1 MRDAWYSD
9 NRDLVKWSVLSIL
22 AKRYD
27 AKRVLQ
33 IAYYNKSDF
42 GEIAIEGEKHPLPIG
57 VLRHFR
63 NIRNVASL
71 PTPPEVA
78 IFDVP
83 FEEMERDVY
92 HEAVKSFI
100 HAHNDGRSIVFL
112 DPDTGLEPDG
122 KADKKHV
129 LNAEIRS
136 IWDVLPNS
144 WLLVIYQHQTNRAG
158 KPWVEPKRKQFANA
172 LEVKLEEVKVAHGG
186 NIATDVVF
194 FFTAKAKENQAV
206 VGLDC

>member
-22 AKRYD
+22 AERYD

-33 IAYYNKSDF
+33 IAYYNKSNF
-42 GEIAIEGEKHPLPIG
+42 GEIVIGGEKHPLPTG

-63 NIRNVASL
+63 NIGNVATL

-92 HEAVKSFI
+92 HEAVKFFI

-112 DPDTGLEPDG
+112 DPDTGLEPEG

-129 LNAEIRS
+129 LNTEIRS
-136 IWDVLPNS
+136 IWDVLPHG

-158 KPWVEPKRKQFANA
+158 KRWVEPKRKQFASA
-172 LEVKLEEVKVAHGG
+172 LQVKLEEVKVAHGAK
-186 NIATDVVF
+186 IAADVVF
-194 FFTAKAKENQAV
+194 FFTAKAK
-206 VGLDC
+206 